1 MRDELVFW
9 ERIEQHRSVLS
20 RYISAVVTDT
30 GLSEE
35 IIQDVC
41 LIAWLKY
48 DSFIFSPNPG
58 GWLMNTAKYTISN
71 ALRKKDRALL
81 EMLPLDEIILV
92 INNNDETFSDVFGM
106 DILKDCQKLLSPN
119 DYYTVI
125 AVSVLGYTC
134 KEVAAKLN
142 IGSGT
147 CQKRYQRAISKL
159 RASSII
165 QAHLYS

>member
-1 MRDELVFW
+1 
-9 ERIEQHRSVLS
+9 
-20 RYISAVVTDT
+20 
-30 GLSEE
+30 
-35 IIQDVC
+35 
-41 LIAWLKY
+41 
-48 DSFIFSPNPG
+48 
-58 GWLMNTAKYTISN
+58 MNTAKYTISN

-159 RASSII
+159 RASPII

>member
-1 MRDELVFW
+1 
-9 ERIEQHRSVLS
+9 
-20 RYISAVVTDT
+20 
-30 GLSEE
+30 
-35 IIQDVC
+35 
-41 LIAWLKY
+41 
-48 DSFIFSPNPG
+48 
-58 GWLMNTAKYTISN
+58 MNTAKYTISN

-142 IGSGT
+142 IGSGA
-147 CQKRYQRAISKL
+147 CQKRYHRAISKL
-159 RASSII
+159 RASPII

>member
-48 DSFIFSPNPG
+48 DSLFFLPTW
-58 GWLMNTAKYTISN
+58 WL
-71 ALRKKDRALL
+71 
-81 EMLPLDEIILV
+81 V
-92 INNNDETFSDVFGM
+92 NN
-106 DILKDCQKLLSPN
+106 
-119 DYYTVI
+119 
-125 AVSVLGYTC
+125 
-134 KEVAAKLN
+134 
-142 IGSGT
+142 T
-147 CQKRYQRAISKL
+147 CQIYYFKCIA
-159 RASSII
+159 
-165 QAHLYS
+165 